1 MTRFKIILFQLCL
14 LFVLSCKQNK
24 NEENKVK
31 WKKEIIDA
39 ETKFANFL
47 KEKGMHDAF
56 VAFAADDAVLM
67 RNNDLVIGKEAIDK
81 RYSNLNSK
89 NLDWKPDFVEVSNS
103 GDLAYTYGKYYYTYK
118 DSIGNEQV
126 DTGIFHTVWKRQ
138 KDGSWKY
145 VWD

>member
-138 KDGSWKY
+138 NDGSWKY